1 MSPVTH
7 HIPDDIIEAYA
18 SGALPHAFSVVV
30 ATHLSLCASCRAT
43 AEACDVLAGT
53 ALDALDAGAP
63 DADLRARTLA
73 ALDAPA
79 PRSAR
84 AERPA
89 PSSGGLFPGPVTAEL
104 RGRPPR
110 WRSLGAGIRQQILT
124 AGPLGTVRLLSIPGG
139 KAVPDH
145 GHNGLELTLVLQG
158 SFQDQTGHY
167 RRGDVQVVSDEV
179 EHTPVAD
186 AWPTCICLA
195 ATDAPLRFNA
205 LIPRLLQGV
214 FRI

>member
-1 MSPVTH
+1 MPPVTH

-18 SGALPHAFSVVV
+18 SGALPHAFAVVV
-30 ATHLSLCASCRAT
+30 ATHLSLCESCRAT

-53 ALDALDAGAP
+53 ALDALDAPAP

-73 ALDAPA
+73 ALDAPL
-79 PRSAR
+79 PRR
-84 AERPA
+84 DDPPA
-89 PSSGGLFPGPVTAEL
+89 PTALFPGPVTAEL
-104 RGRPPR
+104 GGPAPR
-110 WRSLGAGIRQQILT
+110 WRTLGGWIRQQILFT
-124 AGPLGTVRLLSIPGG
+124 GAEGTVRLLSIPGG

-167 RRGDVQVVSDEV
+167 RRGDVQVVADEV

-186 AWPTCICLA
+186 AGPTCICLA